1 MEQSN
6 GSRRRIHASQGRL
19 RQFSVDIFQ
28 FSKRRMKAGQ
38 NSHDQVMA
46 QGLVSKGKLRDVP
59 QLEIVYEKEELS
71 LKDSLCLDPLKK

>member
-1 MEQSN
+1 ME
-6 GSRRRIHASQGRL
+6 A
-19 RQFSVDIFQ
+19 V
-28 FSKRRMKAGQ
+28 Q
-38 NSHDQVMA
+38 NSHEQVMA